1 MKLSVIVPVYGV
13 EKYIARCVRS
23 VLSQSYEDIEVI
35 FVDDATPDQSVAI
48 LQQTASEFPQKKWR
62 IVHHASNKGLAAAR
76 RTGIEVATGE
86 YIMHVDSDD
95 YLEHDALEKLAGII
109 QQTDA
114 DVVVMDFFFEWD
126 CKRKV
131 YSDVFSSDSHEYC
144 RLLISGANMP
154 NAWRHVIRRSLYH
167 QTGIYPTEGL
177 NFGEDYLVLPRI
189 CWFANRIAKIQQ
201 PLYHYRQ
208 TNASAMTRNVSET
221 GIIQLTQ
228 VMHLLTAFYA
238 DKPECR
244 QALRAGQWLK
254 KTDTFMRAPRQYYP
268 LVNRMPAALP
278 AEKSTMNQPQRIA
291 ALFIAHQCWNT
302 LWIFS
307 MAWRGTLELI
317 QILKGR
323 RKSC

>member
-1 MKLSVIVPVYGV
+1 MKLSLIVPVYGV

-23 VLSQSYEDIEVI
+23 VLSQSYEDMEAI
-35 FVDDATPDQSVAI
+35 FVDDSTPDQSVAI

-62 IVHHASNKGLAAAR
+62 IVHHAFNKGLAAAR
-76 RTGIEVATGE
+76 RTGIEAATGE

-95 YLEHDALEKLAGII
+95 YLEPDALKKLAGII

-126 CKRKV
+126 CRRKV
-131 YSDVFSSDSHEYC
+131 YSDAFSSDPHEYS

-154 NAWRHVIRRSLYH
+154 NAWRHVIRRDLYH

-201 PLYHYRQ
+201 PLYHYWQ

-221 GIIQLTQ
+221 GIVQLTQ

-238 DKPECR
+238 DKPECL

-268 LVNRMPAALP
+268 FANRMPAALP

-291 ALFIAHQCWNT
+291 AFFIAHQCWNT
-302 LWIFS
+302 LGVFS
-307 MAWRGTLELI
+307 LAWRGMLELI